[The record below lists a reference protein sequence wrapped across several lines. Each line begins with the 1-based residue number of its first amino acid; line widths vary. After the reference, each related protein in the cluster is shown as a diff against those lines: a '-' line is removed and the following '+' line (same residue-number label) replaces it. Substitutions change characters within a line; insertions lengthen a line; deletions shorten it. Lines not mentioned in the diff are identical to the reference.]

1 VTAAG
6 YEELRDR
13 LTRGHLIATGEAAQ
27 PDDVRT
33 FRRRWWDGGA
43 HVPAVV
49 VQLDD
54 SSRCRL
60 VETGGRV
67 VALPARGWR
76 ARRAIRRLRRPP
88 VVDRRLLALARRQP
102 DPLAAST
109 SRVAIVRQRSEDL
122 PLGQPTVPQSRF
134 DRPRPVVRIAQEA
147 DVVHCGSSRCS
158 ALIPIPPPGG
168 LITETTCP
176 RCGRVALPTPRSL
189 ELAGQ
194 SR

>member
-1 VTAAG
+1 VTARDT
-6 YEELRDR
+6 EELRDR
-13 LTRGHLIATGEAAQ
+13 LTRSHLSTAGEGPAAA
-27 PDDVRT
+27 DVRR
-33 FRRRWWDGGA
+33 FRARWWDGA
-43 HVPAVV
+43 ARVPALVV
-49 VQLDD
+49 DLEGAG
-54 SSRCRL
+54 RCRL
-60 VETGGRV
+60 VETGGQV
-67 VALPARGWR
+67 IALPAGGWR

-102 DPLAAST
+102 DPMAAST
-109 SRVAIVRQRSEDL
+109 SRVVIVRQRSEDL

-168 LITETTCP
+168 QITETTCP